1 MAKYDPLRRYLTRQK
16 TDRVE
21 LSFSDIEHL
30 IGAYLPKAAAR
41 AGWWAGDGADRPAN
55 VQVQAWR
62 AAGYEA
68 KLARGGEKVVFQR
81 A

>member
-16 TDRVE
+16 TGRVE

-41 AGWWAGDGADRPAN
+41 SSWWTGEGAGRPSD

-68 KLARGGEKVVFQR
+68 ELVRGEKVVFQR

>member
-1 MAKYDPLRRYLTRQK
+1 MAKYDPLRRYLVRQK
-16 TDRVE
+16 SSRVE
-21 LSFSDIEHL
+21 LSFTEVERL

-41 AGWWAGDGADRPAN
+41 SQWWDLDNDPQTS

-62 AAGYEA
+62 AAGYR
-68 KLARGGEKVVFQR
+68 ARLIAAERVAFER

>member
-16 TDRVE
+16 TVRVE
-21 LSFSDIEHL
+21 LSFADVERL
-30 IGAYLPKAAAR
+30 IGAYLPKAAAQ
-41 AGWWAGDGADRPAN
+41 ASWWSGEGQDPAPA

-62 AAGYEA
+62 AAGYRA
-68 KLARGGEKVVFQR
+68 ALAGGEKVLFER